1 MPKRTVCVVTGSRAE
16 YGLLRGVMREIAGD
30 PRLDLQVV
38 ATGMHLAPEFGNTFR
53 EIEADGF
60 KIDAKV
66 NMPLTS
72 DTPLGVTKSVGF
84 GVSGMGEALDHLKP
98 NLVLLLGDRFEIL
111 AAAVAATIAGIPIA
125 HVHGGEVT
133 EGVMDDAFRHA
144 ITKMSHLH
152 FTSAEGHSSRVIQMG
167 EDPDRVFNVGA
178 PGVDEAKGTELLDR
192 AQMEKELKITL
203 RAPVLLVTYHPVL
216 IGGGDPARGLAEVL
230 AALGEVDGTFV
241 FTRPNADPGGRVL
254 NGLIDSFVASHPGHA
269 TAVKS
274 LGQQRYVSMLA
285 LADVVVGNSSSG
297 LIEAPAM
304 GTPTINVGSRQSGR
318 LRGDSVIDAGE
329 NTKSVRAAIEK
340 ALSPDFRA
348 KAAAST
354 SPYGSG
360 GAARKIKDAIA
371 SADLTRILSKRFHE
385 R

>member
-16 YGLLRGVMREIAGD
+16 YGLLRGVMREIADD
-30 PRLDLQVV
+30 PRLALQVI
-38 ATGMHLAPEFGNTFR
+38 ATGMHLAPEFGNTYR
-53 EIEADGF
+53 EIEGDGF

-66 NMPLTS
+66 EMPLTS
-72 DTPLGVTKSVGF
+72 DTPLGVTKSVGI
-84 GVSGMGEALDHLKP
+84 GVIGMGEALDRLKP

-178 PGVDEAKGTELLDR
+178 PGVDEAKATELLDR

-216 IGGGDPARGLAEVL
+216 IGGGDPARGLGEVL
-230 AALGEVDGTFV
+230 AALEEVDGTFV
-241 FTRPNADPGGRVL
+241 FTRPNADPGGWVL
-254 NGLIDSFVASHPGHA
+254 SGLIDSFVTSHPGRA
-269 TAVKS
+269 TAVAS
-274 LGQQRYVSMLA
+274 LGQRRYVSMLA
-285 LADVVVGNSSSG
+285 LADVVIGNSSSG

-304 GTPTINVGSRQSGR
+304 G
-318 LRGDSVIDAGE
+318 
-329 NTKSVRAAIEK
+329 
-340 ALSPDFRA
+340 
-348 KAAAST
+348 
-354 SPYGSG
+354 
-360 GAARKIKDAIA
+360 
-371 SADLTRILSKRFHE
+371 
-385 R
+385 

>member
-1 MPKRTVCVVTGSRAE
+1 MPERTVCVVTGSRAE

-30 PRLDLQVV
+30 PRLELQVI

-53 EIEADGF
+53 EIETDGF
-60 KIDAKV
+60 RIDAKV
-66 NMPLTS
+66 QMLLSS
-72 DTPLGVTKSVGF
+72 DTPLGVTKSVGI
-84 GVSGMGEALDHLKP
+84 GLMGMGAAFDRLKP
-98 NLVLLLGDRFEIL
+98 DLVLLLGDRFEIL
-111 AAAVAATIAGIPIA
+111 AAAIAATIAGIPIA

-152 FTSAEGHSSRVIQMG
+152 FTSAEGHSARVVQLG
-167 EDPDRVFNVGA
+167 EHPSRVFNVGA
-178 PGVDEAKGTELLDR
+178 PGVDEAVGTTLLGRDR
-192 AQMEKELKITL
+192 MEEALGITL
-203 RAPVLLVTYHPVL
+203 NEPVLLVTYHPVL
-216 IGGGDPARGLAEVL
+216 IGGGDPARGLGEVL
-230 AALGEVDGTFV
+230 AALGEIDGTFV
-241 FTRPNADPGGRVL
+241 FTRPNADPGNKAL
-254 NGLIDSFVASHPGHA
+254 NQMIDSFVAEHRGRA
-269 TAVKS
+269 TVVTS

-318 LRGDSVIDAGE
+318 LRGESVIDASE
-329 NTKSVRAAIEK
+329 NAESVRAAIEK
-340 ALSPDFRA
+340 ALSPEFQA
-348 KAAAST
+348 KASKST

-360 GAARKIKDAIA
+360 GAAKRIKDAIA
-371 SADLTRILSKRFHE
+371 TADLSNILTKRFHD

>member
-1 MPKRTVCVVTGSRAE
+1 MTKRTVCVVTGSRAE
-16 YGLLRGVMREIAGD
+16 YGLLRGVMREIADD
-30 PRLDLQVV
+30 PRLELQVI

-60 KIDAKV
+60 RIDTKV
-66 NMPLTS
+66 EMLLSS
-72 DTPLGVTKSVGF
+72 DTPLGVTKSVGL
-84 GVSGMGEALDHLKP
+84 GIMGMGGALNRLKP
-98 NLVLLLGDRFEIL
+98 DLVLLLGDRFEIM
-111 AAAVAATIAGIPIA
+111 AAAIAATIAGIPIA
-125 HVHGGEVT
+125 HIHGGEVT

-152 FTSAEGHSSRVIQMG
+152 FTSAEGHSTRVIQMG
-167 EDPDRVFNVGA
+167 EDPERVFNVGA
-178 PGVDEAKGTELLDR
+178 PGVDEAKGTQLLDR
-192 AQMEKELKITL
+192 ARMEEELEISL

-216 IGGGDPARGLAEVL
+216 IGGGDPAGGLAEVL
-230 AALGEVDGTFV
+230 SAIGEVDGTFV

-254 NGLIDSFVASHPGHA
+254 NGMIDSFVASHPGRA
-269 TAVKS
+269 TAVTS
-274 LGQQRYVSMLA
+274 LGQRRYVSMLA
-285 LADVVVGNSSSG
+285 LADIVIGNSSSG

-318 LRGDSVIDAGE
+318 LRGDSVIDASE
-329 NTKSVRAAIEK
+329 NKASVRDAIEK

-348 KAAAST
+348 KAAQST

-360 GAARKIKDAIA
+360 GAAKRIKDAIA
-371 SADLTRILSKRFHE
+371 SADLSRILTKRFHA